1 MLHLGGNLNMKNTEI
16 GTIYGYCRCS
26 TNESKQDINR
36 QVRELKE
43 LGATNETIY
52 KEYVSGSSNN
62 KTELDKLL
70 SITKKGDTI
79 CVTEVSRLTRSMK
92 QLCNLIEVIQ
102 KNHLRLIVKNSI
114 TIDCRRSNIDP
125 MSKAFIQM
133 SGVFNELEKD
143 MIRARVKSGVANAK
157 ANGKQIGRRYL
168 TIDDV
173 PQKVKNKYPLWV
185 EGSITKVDFA
195 KMCGISRPTLDRY
208 IRIIENI

>member
-1 MLHLGGNLNMKNTEI
+1 MKNTEI

-62 KTELDKLL
+62 KAELDKLL
-70 SITKKGDTI
+70 SIIHKGDTI

-114 TIDCRRSNIDP
+114 TIDCRKEDNIDP

-173 PQKVKNKYPLWV
+173 PQKVKNKYPLWI

-195 KMCGISRPTLDRY
+195 KMCNISRPTLDRY
-208 IRIIENI
+208 IKVLEKEKGCIDF